1 MYNKF
6 CRSMLL
12 LIALAVGIAAMS
24 GTALAQ
30 NQTSSSGLPASNA
43 TTTSAN
49 MTLDSAKEQYMSV
62 WNQTEFNATFST
74 FVEPLSAAGYGVYQ
88 EHGSVFR
95 PGETIV
101 LYVEPVGFG
110 YRQIPDG
117 NGSSLYLMNMT
128 ADYVIASSN
137 GTELQA
143 IEDVPVGSIVSHR
156 TNTELFLELTLTQ
169 ARPFP
174 VGDYNIKYTI
184 TDEVSGKSF
193 QLEKQIRVAE
203 AGSMA

>member
-6 CRSMLL
+6 GRNTLL

-30 NQTSSSGLPASNA
+30 NQTSSSGLPASN
-43 TTTSAN
+43 TTTSSAN

-110 YRQIPDG
+110 YKQIPDG

-137 GTELQA
+137 GTELQT
-143 IEDVPVGSIVSHR
+143 IENVPVGSIVSHR
-156 TNTELFLELTLTQ
+156 ANTELFLELTLTQ

>member
-6 CRSMLL
+6 GRNALL

-30 NQTSSSGLPASNA
+30 NQTSSSGLPASN
-43 TTTSAN
+43 TTTSSAN

-74 FVEPLSAAGYGVYQ
+74 FVKPLSAAGYGVYQ

-110 YRQIPDG
+110 YKQIPNG

-137 GTELQA
+137 GTELQT
-143 IEDVPVGSIVSHR
+143 IENVPVGSIVSHR
-156 TNTELFLELTLTQ
+156 ANTELFLELTLTQ

>member
-6 CRSMLL
+6 GRSMLL
-12 LIALAVGIAAMS
+12 LIALAVGIAALS

-30 NQTSSSGLPASNA
+30 NQTSSSGLSASNV
-43 TTTSAN
+43 TTSAN
-49 MTLDSAKEQYMSV
+49 MTLDSAKKQYMSV
-62 WNQTEFNATFST
+62 WNQTEFNATFNT

-117 NGSSLYLMNMT
+117 NGSALYLMNMT

-137 GTELQA
+137 GTELQT

-156 TNTELFLELTLTQ
+156 ANTELFLELTLMQ

-174 VGDYNIKYTI
+174 VGDYDIKYTI